1 MTREFGGG
9 GGGGGGGG
17 TSKLVNEEQ
26 GEHSIN
32 TS

>member
-1 MTREFGGG
+1 MTREF

-32 TS
+32 TSE